1 MRKTSRT
8 LRRQLMIRPG
18 AIGDYLLSSPV
29 LEYLQKQFTGG
40 TTEVWVPSAI
50 QPLVQF
56 SASDSIA
63 RTGLDWL
70 GLEDVAPP
78 DGLIERLKSFDSI
91 VSWYGAARPDFR
103 SAVES
108 LQLPFMFHAALPDTG
123 TTRQATD
130 FFATQVGAPLGLI
143 PRIQVPE
150 VPRRQT
156 VVIHPFSGSRKKNWS
171 LKNFQE
177 LASRLPLQVEW
188 CAGPEEPLPD
198 ANRFD
203 NLLEL
208 AAWLKGA
215 RLYIGNDS
223 GISHLAAATGMP
235 TFVLFGPTDPA
246 IWAPRGANVWVKRSE
261 PLQDLESAA
270 LLPEILRLLE

>member
-1 MRKTSRT
+1 M
-8 LRRQLMIRPG
+8 
-18 AIGDYLLSSPV
+18 
-29 LEYLQKQFTGG
+29 
-40 TTEVWVPSAI
+40 
-50 QPLVQF
+50 
-56 SASDSIA
+56 
-63 RTGLDWL
+63 
-70 GLEDVAPP
+70 
-78 DGLIERLKSFDSI
+78 
-91 VSWYGAARPDFR
+91 
-103 SAVES
+103 
-108 LQLPFMFHAALPDTG
+108 
-123 TTRQATD
+123 
-130 FFATQVGAPLGLI
+130 
-143 PRIQVPE
+143 
-150 VPRRQT
+150 
-156 VVIHPFSGSRKKNWS
+156 
-171 LKNFQE
+171 
-177 LASRLPLQVEW
+177 EW